1 MNRDIFNRDKT
12 FQYRYNMDHSSV
24 NYERAWCH
32 SDAGDYCPLVIASMS
47 VVIILSLILILY
59 LCTRKAFGF
68 KCCRNVSLFLRKKLL
83 KSTSNNS
90 TMISRNHQMRRPI
103 YHNMSPIQAPQRPSN
118 LEILNSLETPVTISR
133 TSTLT
138 SRLLNRLNNFG
149 SFLSTNS
156 SRSSSSSSE
165 QNANVWFVDI
175 GKHVRPP
182 PSYDESQHTE
192 RVNEESDVN
201 LKTQRSR
208 RAMPVNYNQTSNF
221 NGAFSLENL
230 MEPQESRI
238 VFPAYRCMTL
248 TTNASTTQPTL
259 CLIGHQ
265 PQLENNATLI
275 RAQDEVPPPYEAVVN
290 AFVTNQKP
298 ISSTHLNRTR
308 SFFNAGITS
317 INKNRFYSTM
327 VKANTRR
334 EYVF

>member
-1 MNRDIFNRDKT
+1 MFNRDKT
-12 FQYRYNMDHSSV
+12 FQYRYNMDHSNF

-47 VVIILSLILILY
+47 VVIILSLVLILY

-83 KSTSNNS
+83 KSPSNNS
-90 TMISRNHQMRRPI
+90 TMLSRNHQMRRPI
-103 YHNMSPIQAPQRPSN
+103 YHNMSPVQALSPRPSN
-118 LEILNSLETPVTISR
+118 LEILHSLEAPVTVSR

-138 SRLLNRLNNFG
+138 SRFLNRLNNFG

-156 SRSSSSSSE
+156 SRSSSSSTE

-201 LKTQRSR
+201 LKTHRSL

-221 NGAFSLENL
+221 NVAFSLENL

-238 VFPAYRCMTL
+238 VFPSYRCMTL
-248 TTNASTTQPTL
+248 TTDASSTQPTL
-259 CLIGHQ
+259 CLIGHHQ
-265 PQLENNATLI
+265 PQVENNATLI

-290 AFVTNQKP
+290 AFVTTQKP
-298 ISSTHLNRTR
+298 TSSTHLNRTR